1 MTKDKNVKQVSRLT
15 GALLARKGSA
25 SPTPASAFMNQQAFD
40 RFAAPAPGEDVQTSL
55 DDAIETIKDVTGRQS
70 GTKQNEGVSLKEK
83 ESRQKKSVTR
93 GKASTR
99 KSQSGKS
106 SIEPA
111 ESKRIAMTLRMV
123 EEDHLK
129 LRIFSAHTRKSC
141 QTILS
146 EALDIYLAE
155 NSEQV
160 AELNIATQNG

>member
-1 MTKDKNVKQVSRLT
+1 MTKNKNVKQVSRLT

-25 SPTPASAFMNQQAFD
+25 APTPASAFMNQQAFD
-40 RFAAPAPGEDVQTSL
+40 NFAAPVQSEDVSTPL
-55 DDAIETIKDVTGRQS
+55 DDAIETIKELTGRQK
-70 GTKQNEGVSLKEK
+70 GAKYNEGVSLKEK

-93 GKASTR
+93 GKVSTR
-99 KSQSGKS
+99 KSQSSKS

-155 NSEQV
+155 NGDQV
-160 AELNIATQNG
+160 AELNVATQNR

>member
-25 SPTPASAFMNQQAFD
+25 APTAASAFMNQQAFD
-40 RFAAPAPGEDVQTSL
+40 RFAAPASGGDVRTSL
-55 DDAIETIKDVTGRQS
+55 DDAIETIKEVTGRQ
-70 GTKQNEGVSLKEK
+70 NNDEGISQKEK
-83 ESRQKKSVTR
+83 ESRQKKSVTS
-93 GKASTR
+93 GKVSTR

>member
-25 SPTPASAFMNQQAFD
+25 APTSASAFMNQQAFD
-40 RFAAPAPGEDVQTSL
+40 RFAAPAPGGDATTSL
-55 DDAIETIKDVTGRQS
+55 DDTIETVKELAGRRNNTSQ
-70 GTKQNEGVSLKEK
+70 KEK
-83 ESRQKKSVTR
+83 KSRQKKSVTR
-93 GKASTR
+93 GKVSAR

-106 SIEPA
+106 SIELA
-111 ESKRIAMTLRMV
+111 ERKRIAMTLRMV

-146 EALDIYLAE
+146 EALDIYLDE
-155 NSEQV
+155 NSDQV